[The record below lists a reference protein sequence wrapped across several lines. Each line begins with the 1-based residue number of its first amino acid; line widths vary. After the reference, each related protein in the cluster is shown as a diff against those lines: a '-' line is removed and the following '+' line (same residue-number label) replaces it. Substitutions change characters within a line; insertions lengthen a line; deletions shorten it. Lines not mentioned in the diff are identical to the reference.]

1 MRKPIAIAAALVVA
15 VVQPAAPSVAQQ
27 GGPVVAQEGLP
38 AVAQQAA
45 PAADRLEEDR
55 LDAAID
61 RHMPRIVELRR
72 RIHQYPE
79 LGNREFETAALVA
92 EHLRG
97 LGLEVRTGIAHTGVV
112 GVLRGARPGPVVA
125 LRADMDALPI
135 TEATGVPF
143 ASKRRAEYGGQEV
156 GVMHACGHDIH
167 TAVGLG
173 TASVLTDLRADLA
186 GTVLFIFQPAEEG
199 APPGEEGG
207 AELMLKEGVFD
218 DPAPDVVFGLHSMP
232 FMEVGEL
239 GVAPGPAMAASDR
252 WTALIIGRQA
262 HGAAPHESVDPVVM
276 AAQAVLAL
284 QTIRSRNMSGLD
296 DGVLTVGVI
305 RGGERNNI
313 IPAEVYL
320 EGTVRTF
327 DPAVQDMVER
337 RMHEVLD
344 GITRAGGGAFELSYN
359 RGYPVLINDRELTA
373 HMSQTLARVAG
384 ADRFHVLPPIT
395 AAEDF
400 AFFAQRVPGMY
411 FSLGTTKPGTTS
423 GGLHTP
429 TFIADDASIAVG
441 IRAMASLVL
450 DYAEAVQR

>member
-1 MRKPIAIAAALVVA
+1 LA
-15 VVQPAAPSVAQQ
+15 PAAPATDPRV
-27 GGPVVAQEGLP
+27 E
-38 AVAQQAA
+38 
-45 PAADRLEEDR
+45 
-55 LDAAID
+55 AAIE
-61 RHMPRIVELRR
+61 RHAPRIMEVRR
-72 RIHQYPE
+72 HIHQYPE

-92 EHLRG
+92 GHLRS

-112 GVLRGARPGPVVA
+112 GVLRGGRPGPVVA

-135 TEATGVPF
+135 TEATGLSW
-143 ASKRRAEYGGQEV
+143 ASTRRAEYMGQEV

-173 TASVLTDLRADLA
+173 AASVLADLRADLA

-207 AELMLKEGVFD
+207 AALMLEEGVFD
-218 DPAPDVVFGLHSMP
+218 DPAPEVIFGLHAMP

-239 GVAPGPAMAASDR
+239 GIAPGPAMAASDR
-252 WTALIIGRQA
+252 WHARIIGRQA
-262 HGAAPHESVDPVVM
+262 HGAAPHEAVDPVVM
-276 AAQAVLAL
+276 AAHAVLAL

-296 DGVLTVGVI
+296 DGVLTVGII

-313 IPAEVYL
+313 IPAEVWL

-337 RMHEVLD
+337 RMAEVLD
-344 GITRAGGGAFELSYN
+344 GITRAGGGSYELVYD
-359 RGYPVLINDRELTA
+359 RGNPVTVNDRDLA
-373 HMSQTLARVAG
+373 ARMMPTLARVAG
-384 ADRFHVLPPIT
+384 DDRFHVLPPIT

-411 FSLGTTKPGTTS
+411 FSLGTTRPGTTS

-429 TFIADDASIAVG
+429 TFLADDGAIPVG
-441 IRAMASLVL
+441 IRAMVSLVL
-450 DYAEAVQR
+450 DYARLAGQ